1 MKPMGVLLTL
11 GIVLALSFC
20 LVLALWGIARC
31 LRRRARKTAI
41 TLGIL
46 VAAIAMFNTWAV
58 CVVAPKGV
66 RTIAQLEL
74 PDGHAF
80 VVRHYRYGWLE
91 YPKVRFYARGPEGV
105 WTSFGLIAEWVVPNA
120 TSLIMDVQKQQVD
133 MPGVGAYLIQ
143 DNDFVLLDGSR
154 GVMRQLPS
162 GIEPGEE
169 ELD

>member
-31 LRRRARKTAI
+31 IRSRARKTAMA
-41 TLGIL
+41 LGIA
-46 VAAIAMFNTWAV
+46 VAGIVVFNAWAIY
-58 CVVAPKGV
+58 VVAPKGA

-162 GIEPGEE
+162 GVEPGEE
-169 ELD
+169 DIN